1 VRPLRPV
8 ALTFDR
14 IPGGLL
20 LSTEAGWNQ
29 IADDWRFML
38 GAGTSYGFA
47 DSDDH
52 LVATGLTVEFAHYGW
67 ISMILVTAPYRR
79 RGLATQLM
87 GRCVDALASRRL
99 VPALDASPDG
109 REVYRRLGFRDV
121 GNSTRLVGTL
131 GSEAK
136 NIASDIFKLTVA
148 ELPEIAAFDAQWSGT
163 DRTTLLHHLWQRY
176 PAAAYG
182 ARRQGR
188 IAGFVLAR
196 AGRMSAQIGPLVAT
210 DDELAADLLARAGSA
225 INGPVCFDLFD
236 QRTAV
241 RAWLDQSGFRPV
253 TRFIRMVLGETEI
266 FPSDHRVYIIAG
278 PELG

>member
-1 VRPLRPV
+1 MHPLRPV

-52 LVATGLTVEFAHYGW
+52 LVASGLTVEFAHFGW

-109 REVYRRLGFRDV
+109 REVYRRLGFRDA

-131 GSEAK
+131 ASEAK
-136 NIASDIFKLTVA
+136 NTASDIFKLTAA
-148 ELPEIAAFDAQWSGT
+148 EVPEIAAFDAQSSGT

-196 AGRMSAQIGPLVAT
+196 PGRMSAQIGPLVAE
-210 DDELAADLLARAGSA
+210 DDELAVDLLARAGSA

-241 RAWLDQSGFRPV
+241 RAWLDQSGFRTV

>member
-1 VRPLRPV
+1 VGPLRSV

-38 GAGTSYGFA
+38 GAGTSHGFT
-47 DSDDH
+47 DGDH
-52 LVATGLTVEFAHYGW
+52 LVASGLTVEFAHFGW

-87 GRCVDALASRRL
+87 VHCMDALASRRL

-131 GSEAK
+131 AREAK
-136 NIASDIFKLTVA
+136 HTSSDIFKLTAA
-148 ELPEIAAFDAQWSGT
+148 ELPEIVAFDAESSGT
-163 DRTTLLHHLWQRY
+163 DRTTLLHHLWKRY

-182 ARRQGR
+182 ARRLDR

-196 AGRMSAQIGPLVAT
+196 PGRMSAQIGPLVAE

-225 INGPVCFDLFD
+225 IGGTVCFDLFD
-236 QRTAV
+236 QRRAV
-241 RAWLDQSGFRPV
+241 RAWLDRRGFRPV

>member
-1 VRPLRPV
+1 VRPV
-8 ALTFDR
+8 ALNFDR

-38 GAGTSYGFA
+38 SAGTSYGFA
-47 DSDDH
+47 DGNDH
-52 LVATGLTVEFAHYGW
+52 LVASGLTVEFAHFGW

-79 RGLATQLM
+79 RGLATRLM
-87 GRCVDALASRRL
+87 GRCVDTLASQKL

-131 GSEAK
+131 ASESK
-136 NIASDIFKLTVA
+136 NTESHIFKITAA
-148 ELPEIAAFDAQWSGT
+148 EIAEIAAFDAQSSGT

-176 PAAAYG
+176 PAAAYVT
-182 ARRQGR
+182 RRKGR

-196 AGRMSAQIGPLVAT
+196 AGRMSAQIGPLVAE

-241 RAWLDQSGFRPV
+241 RAWLDQRGFRPV
-253 TRFIRMVLGETEI
+253 TRFIRMVFGETEI

>member
-1 VRPLRPV
+1 VNHS
-8 ALTFDR
+8 
-14 IPGGLL
+14 I
-20 LSTEAGWNQ
+20 SQ
-29 IADDWRFML
+29 IATHFFNSL
-38 GAGTSYGFA
+38 
-47 DSDDH
+47 
-52 LVATGLTVEFAHYGW
+52 LVASGLTVEFAHFGW

-131 GSEAK
+131 ASEAK
-136 NIASDIFKLTVA
+136 NTASDIFELTAA
-148 ELPEIAAFDAQWSGT
+148 ELPEIAAFDAQSSGT

-188 IAGFVLAR
+188 IACFVLAR
-196 AGRMSAQIGPLVAT
+196 PGRMSAQIGPLVAE

-236 QRTAV
+236 RRTAV